1 MLLYYLL
8 FFLTVFFFFSISDM
22 RDEDQRQQMNKAFL
36 LGSMI
41 VLALFV
47 GCSDMLGGYD
57 RYIYCD
63 LSDNAANVIT
73 NKFPPIAAQIFKQ
86 YPKEQGYGW
95 YNILVGYITTNR
107 YIFILITTCIIYI
120 LLYQSIKRYC
130 ENYPFA
136 VILFLGLWFFFT
148 FTYLRQVMGATIAWL
163 GIKYIIDRSLWRFL
177 LVWFIAYKFHN
188 SALVFL
194 PMYFVPVRKF
204 EKKWVLYAMVALFIM
219 GLTGGP
225 SSLFAVYGEVDAER
239 ADVAGNQVGFRI
251 AYVVEAVFFLY
262 LILSRY
268 DEIPED
274 PKHVVMLNMAL
285 VFCGILLFFVKNE
298 NGGRLSWYYMIGIV
312 STIAYLSTYSVK
324 DVQQA
329 FLMIVVCFF
338 LFNRIVQGWGV
349 QLYPYKTFFSN
360 GIRPGDFI
368 EEKYEY
374 DHSYDYD
381 KFYRP
386 AFRFM
391 SPRNE

>member
-1 MLLYYLL
+1 M
-8 FFLTVFFFFSISDM
+8 
-22 RDEDQRQQMNKAFL
+22 
-36 LGSMI
+36 GSMI
-41 VLALFV
+41 FLALFV
-47 GCSDMLGGYD
+47 GFADMLGGYD

-73 NKFPPIAAQIFKQ
+73 KQMPLMSAAIFEQ
-86 YPKEQGYGW
+86 YPKEQGYGL
-95 YNILVGYITTNR
+95 YNLLIGLVTTNR
-107 YIFILITTCIIYI
+107 YIFILITTCVIYI

-148 FTYLRQVMGATIAWL
+148 FTYLRQVLGATIAWL

-188 SALVFL
+188 SALIFL
-194 PMYFVPVRKF
+194 PLYFIPMRKF
-204 EKKWVLYAMVALFIM
+204 EKKWVLIGMIVLFVL

-225 SSLFAVYGEVDAER
+225 SALFSAYGEVDAER
-239 ADVAGNQVGFRI
+239 ADVGGNQTGFRI
-251 AYVVEAVFFLY
+251 AYVVEAVFFLW
-262 LILSRY
+262 LILSQYEAVPDDR
-268 DEIPED
+268 
-274 PKHVVMLNMAL
+274 KHIVMLNMAL
-285 VFCGILLFFVKNE
+285 IFCGILLFFVKNE
-298 NGGRLSWYYMIGIV
+298 NGGRLSWYYMIGII
-312 STIAYLSTYSVK
+312 STISYLSTFSIK
-324 DVQQA
+324 NIQQA

-338 LFNRIVQGWGV
+338 LFYRIVSGWGI
-349 QLYPYKTFFSN
+349 LLSPYKTFFSD

-374 DHSYDYD
+374 DHKYDYD

-391 SPRNE
+391 APRNE

>member
-8 FFLTVFFFFSISDM
+8 FFLTVFFFSISETG
-22 RDEDQRQQMNKAFL
+22 DEERRQQMNKTFL
-36 LGSMI
+36 MGSMI
-41 VLALFV
+41 FLALFV

-95 YNILVGYITTNR
+95 YNVLVGYVTTNR
-107 YIFILITTCIIYI
+107 YIFILITTCVIYI
-120 LLYQSIKRYC
+120 LLYLSIKRYC

-136 VILFLGLWFFFT
+136 VILFLGLWFFFS

-163 GIKYIIDRSLWRFL
+163 GIKYIIDRSLWKFL
-177 LVWFIAYKFHN
+177 IVWFIAYKFHN

-194 PMYFVPVRKF
+194 PMYFIPIRKF
-204 EKKWVLYAMVALFIM
+204 DKRHVLVVMIILFAL

-225 SSLFAVYGEVDAER
+225 TAIFSAYGEVDADR
-239 ADVAGNQVGFRI
+239 AEVAGNETGFRI
-251 AYVVEAVFFLY
+251 AYVVEAVFFLW
-262 LILSRY
+262 LILSQYEAVPDDR
-268 DEIPED
+268 
-274 PKHVVMLNMAL
+274 KHIVLLNMSL

-298 NGGRLSWYYMIGIV
+298 NGGRLSWYYMIGII
-312 STIAYLSTYSVK
+312 STIAYLSTYSTK
-324 DVQQA
+324 NVQQA
-329 FLMIVVCFF
+329 FLMIIVCFF
-338 LFNRIVQGWGV
+338 LFNRILTSWGV

-391 SPRNE
+391 APRNE

>member
-1 MLLYYLL
+1 MLLYNLL

-22 RDEDQRQQMNKAFL
+22 RDEGQQQQMNKAFL

-63 LSDNAANVIT
+63 LFDGAANDISKKLPLATAYV
-73 NKFPPIAAQIFKQ
+73 FQE

-95 YNILVGYITTNR
+95 YNILVGLITTNR
-107 YIFILITTCIIYI
+107 YIFVLITTIIVYVF
-120 LLYQSIKRYC
+120 LFQSIKEYC

-136 VILFLGLWFFFT
+136 VMLFLALWFFFT

-163 GIKYIIDRSLWRFL
+163 GIRYIIKRSLWRFFI
-177 LVWFIAYKFHN
+177 VWFIAFKFHN
-188 SALVFL
+188 SALVLL

-204 EKKWVLYAMVALFIM
+204 TDKHVLYVMIALFILGM
-219 GLTGGP
+219 TGIP
-225 SSLFAVYGEVDAER
+225 TALFSAYGEVDAER
-239 ADVAGNQVGFRI
+239 AGVAGNVTGFRL

-268 DEIPED
+268 DEIPET
-274 PKHVVMLNMAL
+274 PKHIVMLNMSL
-285 VFCGILLFFVKNE
+285 VFCGVLLFFVKNE
-298 NGGRLSWYYMIGIV
+298 NGGRLSWYYMIGVISTV
-312 STIAYLSTYSVK
+312 SYLSTYTK
-324 DVQQA
+324 KNIQQA
-329 FLMIVVCFF
+329 FLMIVVSIF
-338 LFNRIVQGWGV
+338 LFNRILTAWGV
-349 QLYPYKTFFSN
+349 QLSPYKTFFSN
-360 GIRPGDFI
+360 GIRPGDTI
-368 EEKYEY
+368 EQKYEY

-391 SPRNE
+391 ER